1 VQLLLGAHETGKK
14 GGGVSNGELLNI
26 GSAKESFL
34 ASVLFSWGFLQQ
46 YYVLICAVK
55 SSCWKNVLVIREL
68 EGSKKHKR
76 VSFNAVS
83 DAIDRRSRAVR
94 KAGAVRHSIRSLHRI
109 ALALLGLL
117 QSPHGAVQRMS
128 VVSPEL
134 GVGTLERRVSVRL
147 RLLDTVLVVLLSLV
161 VLGRVL

>member
-1 VQLLLGAHETGKK
+1 VRCEKRR
-14 GGGVSNGELLNI
+14 
-26 GSAKESFL
+26 
-34 ASVLFSWGFLQQ
+34 GF
-46 YYVLICAVK
+46 
-55 SSCWKNVLVIREL
+55 
-68 EGSKKHKR
+68 
-76 VSFNAVS
+76 
-83 DAIDRRSRAVR
+83 
-94 KAGAVRHSIRSLHRI
+94 RHSIRSLHRI
-109 ALALLGLL
+109 TLALLGLL